1 MRTRRWRWTLS
12 TDTTTHTDPTLE
24 TAPERQRLR
33 AAVVKT
39 MRSVPAG
46 RVATYGDIAEAVG
59 IGARQ
64 AGRLVAQESDSGPW
78 WRIVYAD
85 GTAAHCHGG
94 TAPELL
100 RSEGVGFRR
109 QRVDMTPFRIGA

>member
-1 MRTRRWRWTLS
+1 M
-12 TDTTTHTDPTLE
+12 DTTTPTDPSPKV
-24 TAPERQRLR
+24 AAERERLR
-33 AAVVKT
+33 TAVIET

-46 RVATYGDIAEAVG
+46 RVATYGDTAEAVG
-59 IGARQ
+59 IGPRQ

-85 GTAAHCHGG
+85 GRPAFCHGG

-100 RSEGVGFRR
+100 RSEGIGFRG
-109 QRVDMTPFRIGA
+109 QRVDVKKFRIGRD